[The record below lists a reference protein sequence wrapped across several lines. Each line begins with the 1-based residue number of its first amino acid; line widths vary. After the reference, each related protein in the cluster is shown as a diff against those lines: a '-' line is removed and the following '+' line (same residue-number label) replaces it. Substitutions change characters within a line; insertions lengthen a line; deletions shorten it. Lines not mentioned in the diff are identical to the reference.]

1 MARAFITGG
10 SGGIGA
16 ALVREFAN
24 THDVTFTY
32 LNGRSAAE
40 KLAGETRTRAVRC
53 DLSEPESIHAAAE
66 TIRDCEVLINNA
78 GIAYTGLFTDMSDAD
93 MLRVINTDL
102 TGTMLLTRDIARGM
116 VRAHRGCIINISS
129 VWGVY
134 GASCEVAYS
143 AAKAGIIG
151 FTKGLAKE
159 LGPSGIRVNCIA
171 PGVID
176 TEMNAHLSPDD
187 MRELADSTP
196 LMRIGSP
203 EEVAHAARF
212 LCASTFVT
220 AQIIGVDG
228 GFC

>member
-1 MARAFITGG
+1 MAGVLITGG
-10 SGGIGA
+10 SGGIGG
-16 ALVREFAN
+16 ALVREFAR
-24 THDVTFTY
+24 THNVTFTY
-32 LNGRSAAE
+32 LHDA
-40 KLAGETRTRAVRC
+40 
-53 DLSEPESIHAAAE
+53 AAAE
-66 TIRDCEVLINNA
+66 ACAAQTHAVPLRCDISDPADIRRLTDSVMSCDVLINNA
-78 GIAYTGLFTDMSDAD
+78 GIAYTGLFTDMSDEE

-102 TGTMLLTRDIARGM
+102 TGTMILTRDIARGM
-116 VRAHRGCIINISS
+116 VKAHRGCIINISS

-151 FTKGLAKE
+151 FTKALAKE

-176 TEMNAHLSPDD
+176 TKMNSHLSADD
-187 MRELADSTP
+187 LRELADSTP

-203 EEVAHAARF
+203 DDIAHAARF
-212 LCASTFVT
+212 LADNRFTTGQV
-220 AQIIGVDG
+220 IGVDG

>member
-16 ALVREFAN
+16 ALVRRFAK
-24 THDVTFTY
+24 THDVIFTY
-32 LNGRSAAE
+32 MNGRSAAE
-40 KLAGETRTRAVRC
+40 KLAAETNTSTVRC
-53 DLSEPESIHAAAE
+53 DLSDPDSIHAAAGAV
-66 TIRDCEVLINNA
+66 RDCEVLINNA
-78 GIAYTGLFTDMSDAD
+78 GIAYTGLFTDMSDED

-102 TGTMLLTRDIARGM
+102 TGTMLLTRDIAKGM
-116 VRAHRGCIINISS
+116 VRAHKGCIINISS

-176 TEMNAHLSPDD
+176 TEMNAHLSSDD
-187 MRELADSTP
+187 MYELADSTP
-196 LMRIGSP
+196 LMRIGTP
-203 EEVAHAARF
+203 EDVAHAAGF
-212 LCASTFVT
+212 LCDNTFVT
-220 AQIIGVDG
+220 AQVIGVDG